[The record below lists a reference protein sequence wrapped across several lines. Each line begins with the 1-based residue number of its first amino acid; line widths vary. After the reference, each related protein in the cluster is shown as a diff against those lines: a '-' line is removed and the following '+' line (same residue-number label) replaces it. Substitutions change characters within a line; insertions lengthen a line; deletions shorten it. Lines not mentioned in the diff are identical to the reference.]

1 MRNLAAL
8 LAGLIFCLCTITVS
22 QASERWT
29 KDTLATLFASVLP
42 NHPITF
48 NNLADMPTT
57 SKAGAEMK
65 KKVLDE
71 QFRKLPDGDL
81 IWGIS
86 TPDLI
91 GTIIVAGTPEN
102 IHTINFLF
110 TAKNINPDTLEA
122 SLSKHAAIFE
132 KLMPD
137 WQDAQAWPNDSLH
150 RAWTISLAQME
161 ATEKPTPDQHL
172 IAATHGDISITTMG
186 LVPKFAIFRLTKR
199 PECALDP
206 FDKNVFGRWVC

>member
-8 LAGLIFCLCTITVS
+8 LTSLIFSLCIIPS
-22 QASERWT
+22 GHAAQMWT
-29 KDTLATLFASVLP
+29 KDNLATLFASVLP

-48 NNLADMPTT
+48 NDLAQMPTT
-57 SKAGAEMK
+57 SKAGEAMK
-65 KKVLDE
+65 QKVLDE
-71 QFRKLPDGDL
+71 QFSKLSGGDTV
-81 IWGIS
+81 WGIS
-86 TPDLI
+86 SPELI
-91 GTIIVAGTPEN
+91 GTIMVAGTPEN

-110 TAKNINPDTLEA
+110 TAKNISPDTLEA
-122 SLSKHAAIFE
+122 SLSKHAAIFA

-137 WQDAQAWPNDSLH
+137 WPQAQTWPNESLH

-199 PECALDP
+199 PECALNP

>member
-1 MRNLAAL
+1 MRNLSAL
-8 LAGLIFCLCTITVS
+8 LAGLIFSLCIIPFS
-22 QASERWT
+22 QASEVWT
-29 KDTLATLFASVLP
+29 KDNLATLFASVLP
-42 NHPITF
+42 NHPLTF
-48 NNLADMPTT
+48 NDLAQMPTT
-57 SKAGAEMK
+57 STAGATMK
-65 KKVLDE
+65 QKVLDD
-71 QFRKLPDGDL
+71 QFSKLPEGDT

-86 TPDLI
+86 TPDLT
-91 GTIIVAGTPEN
+91 GTIMVAGTPEN

-110 TAKNINPDTLEA
+110 TAKNISPDDLA
-122 SLSKHAAIFE
+122 SSLSKHAAIFA

-137 WQDAQAWPNDSLH
+137 WVQAQTWPNDSLH

-206 FDKNVFGRWVC
+206 LDKNVFGRWVC